1 VNDKRDLAVFG
12 REMARRCWD
21 AEVQLGHY
29 TKAEIRDSSMLAAL
43 VRDAEATRDHL
54 AAIRGW
60 QSSLLQELAAIRRL
74 LEKPKRKTK
83 RARKENPNTEWLQI
97 AEPKPKRARGKK

>member
-1 VNDKRDLAVFG
+1 MTDKRDLSVFG

-21 AEVQLGHY
+21 AEVQLGRY

-43 VRDAEATRDHL
+43 VHDAEVIRDHL
-54 AAIRGW
+54 AAIRGVQAVW
-60 QSSLLQELAAIRRL
+60 QSSLLQELEAIRKL

-83 RARKENPNTEWLQI
+83 RAR
-97 AEPKPKRARGKK
+97 GKK